1 MSDPYCYP
9 GTNVLRNIENIRDA
23 EELKAFER
31 FATANR
37 METLPDDFPVTP
49 DGYRAIHR
57 YIFQDVYDWAGE
69 YRDVD
74 IARIDDLFCLVPYI
88 VPELAKRFEEI
99 RLENNLRGLSAGD
112 FATRVAEHVIELNA
126 IHPFREGN
134 GRTLRAFLFVLA
146 RQAGHEMLMERID
159 AGTWNEASRVSF
171 RTGDSRAMRNII
183 ADAIRRQG

>member
-23 EELKAFER
+23 EELTAFER
-31 FATANR
+31 SAAANR
-37 METLPDDFPVTP
+37 MEMLPDDFPITP

-69 YRDVD
+69 YRDMD
-74 IARIDDLFCLVPYI
+74 IARTDDLFCLVPYI
-88 VPELAKRFEEI
+88 APELAKRFEAI
-99 RLENNLRGLSAGD
+99 RRENSLRGLSIED
-112 FATRVAEHVIELNA
+112 FATRAAEHAIELNA

-146 RQAGHEMLMERID
+146 RQAGHDIHMERID
-159 AGTWNEASRVSF
+159 ARSWNDASRVSF
-171 RTGDSRAMRNII
+171 RTGDTQAMCNII
-183 ADAIRRQG
+183 ADAIR